1 MTDALKKSV
10 LDERVITVDEL
21 AALLRVSTTTVYA
34 RLGGWP
40 HMRIVA
46 GGTIRFR
53 ESQVEEI
60 FELMTKRPVVVDE
73 MALIRLR
80 RQIGTRAQ
88 RRRYGAM

>member
-1 MTDALKKSV
+1 MTDAQEKSV

-21 AALLRVSTTTVYA
+21 ATLLRVSATTVYN
-34 RLGGWP
+34 RLHAWP
-40 HMRIVA
+40 HMRTTA
-46 GGTIRFR
+46 GGVIRFR

-73 MALIRLR
+73 MARIRLR
-80 RQIGTRAQ
+80 RQIGTMAQ

>member
-1 MTDALKKSV
+1 MTGIPKKSPF
-10 LDERVITVDEL
+10 DERTITVDEL
-21 AALLRVSTTTVYA
+21 AGILRIQPNTVYA
-34 RLGGWP
+34 KLHQWP
-40 HMRIVA
+40 HMRTSDKGA
-46 GGTIRFR
+46 IRFR

-88 RRRYGAM
+88 RRRYGGV

>member
-1 MTDALKKSV
+1 MTDFQEKSV

-21 AALLRVSTTTVYA
+21 AALLRVSTTTIYA

-40 HMRIVA
+40 HMRIVDR
-46 GGTIRFR
+46 GTIRFR

-60 FELMTKRPVVVDE
+60 FELMTKKPVVVDE
-73 MALIRLR
+73 MARIRLR
-80 RQIGTRAQ
+80 RQIGTMAQ